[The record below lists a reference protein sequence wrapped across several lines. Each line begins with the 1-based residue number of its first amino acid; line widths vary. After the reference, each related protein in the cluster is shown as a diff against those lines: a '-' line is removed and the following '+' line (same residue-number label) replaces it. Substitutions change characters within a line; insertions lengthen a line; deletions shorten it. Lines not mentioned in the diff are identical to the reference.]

1 MSDIRISTQPVG
13 AYETNCH
20 IVWREGAKEC
30 VLIDP
35 GSDAD
40 ELLDL
45 LEERGLVPAAHLLT
59 HGHADHVSALA
70 ELATR
75 YPAPAYLAKEDAR
88 WVFTPL
94 NKFPG
99 YPMPSAPPPSSPLLA
114 PPAEGTVLSLA
125 GMAFDCLRTPGHTPG
140 GVVWRLKEAE
150 ALFTGDTLFAG
161 SAGRTDLPG
170 GDWETLLE
178 SLGRLAWLEGD
189 AAVHPGHGPSTTL
202 SEERAHNPFLR
213 AVRG

>member
-1 MSDIRISTQPVG
+1 MNGIRILSTPVG
-13 AYETNCH
+13 AYATNCH
-20 IVWREGAKEC
+20 LVWRDGGNSC
-30 VLIDP
+30 VLVDP
-35 GSDAD
+35 GADAD
-40 ELLDL
+40 GLLALLDG
-45 LEERGLVPAAHLLT
+45 RKLVPAAYLLT
-59 HGHADHVSALA
+59 HGHADHVGALA
-70 ELATR
+70 ELAAR
-75 YPAPAYLAKEDAR
+75 HPAPAYLAKEDAR
-88 WVFTPL
+88 WAFTPL

-99 YPMPSAPPPSSPLLA
+99 YPMPSPPPPSSPLLP
-114 PPAEGTVLSLA
+114 PPAEGASLALA

-140 GVVWRLKEAE
+140 GVVWRLREAA

-189 AAVHPGHGPSTTL
+189 ADVHPGHGPSTTL
-202 SEERAHNPFLR
+202 GTEREQNPFLR